1 MLAIIMNEQIQLRI
15 QAIIDEYSQ
24 LPQSEFCEPPVFEVL
39 NEEGDIKMTLAG
51 TTSVNN
57 KKKIEKLILSTDD
70 LSTIS
75 DIFTYPEYIGRLSKE
90 INADAVRVAYLDHDG
105 YLIVEYKD
113 ERNFGSTERFKI
125 KEKHREE
132 IIAKLKN
139 NLGKKLKV

>member
-1 MLAIIMNEQIQLRI
+1 MNEQIQNRI

-24 LPQSEFCEPPVFEVL
+24 LPQSEFCEPPMFEVL

-51 TTSVNN
+51 VTSFGTR
-57 KKKIEKLILSTDD
+57 KTAEKVILATDD

-75 DIFTYPEYIGRLSKE
+75 DTFRYPEYIGRQSKD
-90 INADAVRVAYLDHDG
+90 IASDAVKIAYFDHYG
-105 YLIVEYKD
+105 YLIVEYI
-113 ERNFGSTERFKI
+113 GGGTERFKI

-132 IIAKLKN
+132 IIEKLKN